1 MSSSGSC
8 NFSVAVRVRPDDSG
22 LKNCVKVNGNTVSVA
37 DERHGREAEKAFTF
51 DRVFDGSAAQEEV
64 FEQVAATVDAVPDG
78 FHGCIFAY
86 GPTGSGMLCC
96 ECVLQCVLADVQ
108 KRHQLDISIEYQLD
122 ISIER
127 CARVGVALKEKSTG
141 KGNTVCRQD
150 AHHPG
155 QRGVSRHRPARH
167 QQDI

>member
-22 LKNCVKVNGNTVSVA
+22 LKNCVKVNGNTISVA

-51 DRVFDGSAAQEEV
+51 DRVFDGSASQEDV

-86 GPTGSGMLCC
+86 GPTGSGMLRC
-96 ECVLQCVLADVQ
+96 ECALQCMLADVQ
-108 KRHQLDISIEYQLD
+108 KGYQHD
-122 ISIER
+122 
-127 CARVGVALKEKSTG
+127 
-141 KGNTVCRQD
+141 
-150 AHHPG
+150 
-155 QRGVSRHRPARH
+155 
-167 QQDI
+167 